1 MSKKVHFLT
10 MFFLCLCAATRPV
23 QAQERSETAYMFRFV
38 AGSDMFYV
46 PWSGNGSQLDSL
58 LSALSANMEPLRGG
72 ERYISVSSYGATS
85 GDARTAARMAY
96 LRCSRVKSELITRGG
111 VTESMFLTDRH
122 IGAPYEGVERN
133 VVVVTFPAS
142 VEKVAELAGAEA
154 AARVAAYTRG
164 MSDEQERERMAAEK
178 KAEEERIAKERAE
191 AERLAMEQEARRK
204 AEAEKQTEQEPEPA
218 KEPEAEPKTT
228 PENPIQKTGRPYM
241 FAVRTNLLYD
251 AFAVPTLGVEWRI
264 DRNIGI
270 KVDGSYAFWSKGHGK
285 VQKMWVV
292 SPEVRWYL
300 LKDKRFYVGLSGNV
314 GGCNVY
320 GYPVGRLLAKYTG
333 YQGDVWNAGVTV
345 GYQLLL
351 SRSLSID
358 FNLGLGY
365 NRFDYDSFGII
376 DGTRVYRAKSQSKD
390 FWGPTQAGISL
401 MWTIGSKK

>member
-10 MFFLCLCAATRPV
+10 MFFLCLCTATLPV
-23 QAQERSETAYMFRFV
+23 QAQERSDAAYMFRFV

-122 IGAPYEGVERN
+122 ISTPYEGVERN

-154 AARVAAYTRG
+154 AARVAAYNRG

-191 AERLAMEQEARRK
+191 AERLAM
-204 AEAEKQTEQEPEPA
+204 EPEPA

-264 DRNIGI
+264 DRNVGI

-292 SPEVRWYL
+292 NPEVRWYL
-300 LKDKRFYVGLSGNV
+300 LRDKRFYVGVSGTV

>member
-154 AARVAAYTRG
+154 AARVAAYNRG
-164 MSDEQERERMAAEK
+164 TSDEQERERMAAEK
-178 KAEEERIAKERAE
+178 KAEEERIARESRGGAPCNGAGGPQKSGSRETDRAGAGACKRTRTRTRTE
-191 AERLAMEQEARRK
+191 DGSGESDTEDRPPLYVRR
-204 AEAEKQTEQEPEPA
+204 ADEPA
-218 KEPEAEPKTT
+218 
-228 PENPIQKTGRPYM
+228 
-241 FAVRTNLLYD
+241 VRRLRRTDLGS
-251 AFAVPTLGVEWRI
+251 GVENRPQC
-264 DRNIGI
+264 
-270 KVDGSYAFWSKGHGK
+270 GH
-285 VQKMWVV
+285 
-292 SPEVRWYL
+292 
-300 LKDKRFYVGLSGNV
+300 
-314 GGCNVY
+314 
-320 GYPVGRLLAKYTG
+320 
-333 YQGDVWNAGVTV
+333 
-345 GYQLLL
+345 
-351 SRSLSID
+351 
-358 FNLGLGY
+358 
-365 NRFDYDSFGII
+365 
-376 DGTRVYRAKSQSKD
+376 
-390 FWGPTQAGISL
+390 
-401 MWTIGSKK
+401 